1 MLKII
6 YLKFKKKKYKK
17 PKKKDDFLLK
27 IRKNFKK
34 GVNFFQNNTYLCVVC
49 IFFTYQKNFN
59 FFKINLF
66 SEIMDFLINFP
77 SKILFPNF
85 FYGEKSS
92 RKYTF
97 SNRVSFYK
105 TLFSMNF
112 LSISMEKN
120 ASNKKF
126 IEFILEK
133 KKPKF

>member
-17 PKKKDDFLLK
+17 LRKKDDFLLK
-27 IRKNFKK
+27 LRKNSFE
-34 GVNFFQNNTYLCVVC
+34 GVNFFQNNSYLCVVC
-49 IFFTYQKNFN
+49 IFFTYRENFK
-59 FFKINLF
+59 FFKVNLF
-66 SEIMDFLINFP
+66 SEIRNFLINFP
-77 SKILFPNF
+77 SKILSPNF
-85 FYGEKSS
+85 FYGEKST

-105 TLFSMNF
+105 TLFSMKF

-120 ASNKKF
+120 VPNKKF
-126 IEFILEK
+126 IKFILEK